1 MYYFLAGLV
10 IGIVITINKD
20 YVILKSKEII
30 AKIKEYLKKKEE
42 TK

>member
-10 IGIVITINKD
+10 IGIVIGMNKD
-20 YVILKSKEII
+20 YVL

>member
-1 MYYFLAGLV
+1 MYFVAGLI
-10 IGIVITINKD
+10 IGIVIGLNKD
-20 YVILKSKEII
+20 YVISKSKEII

>member
-10 IGIVITINKD
+10 IGIVIGMNKD
-20 YVILKSKEII
+20 YVLAKIKEII